1 MSTDPS
7 PGSRTGSDADTDT
20 GGDTDSGLTAGEAAA
35 VLGVKRQTIYA
46 YVSRGLLHR
55 HVGSDGRTSRFDRA
69 EVEAM
74 RQGRRSASDG
84 ELRTQIAT
92 RITRV
97 HDEGLT
103 IRGVDLIDFV
113 GDGASFEDVVALLW
127 ESPPGEAWPAP
138 SVDQP
143 APPAVVA
150 ASMLDQLRFITAV
163 QSASDPLRH
172 EVTPQSVRAAGR
184 SLIIAMVHG
193 LDTRGAGTDRNLAS
207 ALWRRLT
214 SRRGTAAERRTLD
227 AAMSL
232 LVDHGLAGSTF
243 AARIAA
249 SVRADPY
256 SVVTAGL
263 GVIGGALHG
272 AASAAVHD
280 VLVEAERCGD
290 PTVAIGQ
297 ARRQLGVVPGFGHTI
312 YTHQDPRFS
321 ALMALIVGAWS
332 NDRRLQHVYRVRE
345 VVGERVGLVP
355 NIDLALGSLTYLSG
369 MPAEAGEAIFAISRS
384 AGWLAHA
391 MEEYEEKPLRFRPKA
406 RHLGS

>member
-1 MSTDPS
+1 MLTQSMSTDDDE
-7 PGSRTGSDADTDT
+7 TAA
-20 GGDTDSGLTAGEAAA
+20 GLSAAEAASI
-35 VLGVKRQTIYA
+35 LGVKRQTLYA
-46 YVSRGLLHR
+46 YVSRGLLNR
-55 HVGSDGRTSRFDRA
+55 TVGADGRTSRFDRG

-97 HDEGLT
+97 HDDALT
-103 IRGVDLIDFV
+103 IRGQNLIDLV
-113 GDGASFEDVVALLW
+113 AAGAAFEDVVSVLW
-127 ESPPGEAWPAP
+127 ESPVDETWPDP
-138 SVDQP
+138 SVEQLM
-143 APPAVVA
+143 PPPIMA
-150 ASMLDQLRFITAV
+150 ASILDQLRFVTAV
-163 QSASDPLRH
+163 QSATDPLRH
-172 EVTPQSVRAAGR
+172 EVAPRSVRAAGR
-184 SLIIAMVHG
+184 TLIVAMVHG
-193 LDTRGAGTDRNLAS
+193 VEVPGVDANRPGRDRSLAP

-256 SVVTAGL
+256 SVVAAGL
-263 GVIGGALHG
+263 GVIGGTLHG

-280 VLVEAERCGD
+280 VLVDAERRGD
-290 PTVAIGQ
+290 PSVAIGDAQ
-297 ARRQLGVVPGFGHTI
+297 RKLGVVPGFGHSV
-312 YTHQDPRFS
+312 YTRQDPRFA

-332 NDRRLQHVYRVRE
+332 KDRRLQHVYRVRE
-345 VVGERVGLVP
+345 VVGERVGALP
-355 NIDLALGSLTYLSG
+355 NIDMALGSLTYLAG
-369 MPAEAGEAIFAISRS
+369 MPAEAGEAIFAIART

-391 MEEYEEKPLRFRPKA
+391 MEEYDEKPLRFRPKA
-406 RHLGS
+406 RHLGSP

>member
-1 MSTDPS
+1 MSPESTSAESMSADPE
-7 PGSRTGSDADTDT
+7 
-20 GGDTDSGLTAGEAAA
+20 SGLTATEAASI
-35 VLGVKRQTIYA
+35 LGVKRQTLYA

-55 HVGSDGRTSRFDRA
+55 SVGADGRTSRFDRA
-69 EVEAM
+69 EIEAM

-97 HDEGLT
+97 NDDALT
-103 IRGVDLIDFV
+103 IRGHNLIDLV
-113 GDGASFEDVVALLW
+113 SGGAAFEDVVAVLW
-127 ESPPGEAWPAP
+127 ESPPDEAWPRP
-138 SVDQP
+138 NGDQLL
-143 APPAVVA
+143 PPPIM
-150 ASMLDQLRFITAV
+150 ASSIIDQLRFVTAV

-172 EVTPQSVRAAGR
+172 EVTPRSVRAAGR
-184 SLIIAMVHG
+184 GLIVAMVHG
-193 LDTRGAGTDRNLAS
+193 LAEQGVGSDRSLAS

-263 GVIGGALHG
+263 GVIGGTLHG
-272 AASAAVHD
+272 ASSAAVHQ
-280 VLVEAERCGD
+280 VLVDAEQRGD
-290 PTVAIGQ
+290 PAVAISHAQ
-297 ARRQLGVVPGFGHTI
+297 RQLGSIPGFGHAV
-312 YTHQDPRFS
+312 YVRQDPRFS
-321 ALMALIVGAWS
+321 ALMALIIGAWS
-332 NDRRLQHVYRVRE
+332 NDRRLQHVYRVRD
-345 VVGERVGLVP
+345 VVGERVGALP
-355 NIDLALGSLTYLSG
+355 NVDLALGSLTYLAG
-369 MPAEAGEAIFAISRS
+369 MPAEAGEAIFAIART

-391 MEEYEEKPLRFRPKA
+391 MEEYDEKPLRFRPKA
-406 RHLGS
+406 RHLGSP

>member
-1 MSTDPS
+1 MSADPE
-7 PGSRTGSDADTDT
+7 
-20 GGDTDSGLTAGEAAA
+20 SGLTATEAASI
-35 VLGVKRQTIYA
+35 LGVKRQTLYA

-55 HVGSDGRTSRFDRA
+55 SVGADGRTSRFDRA
-69 EVEAM
+69 EIEAM

-97 HDEGLT
+97 NDDALT
-103 IRGVDLIDFV
+103 IRGHNLIDLV
-113 GDGASFEDVVALLW
+113 SGGAAFEDVVAVLW
-127 ESPPGEAWPAP
+127 ESPPDEAWPRP
-138 SVDQP
+138 NGDQLL
-143 APPAVVA
+143 PPPIM
-150 ASMLDQLRFITAV
+150 ASSIIDQLRFVTAV

-172 EVTPQSVRAAGR
+172 EVTPRSVRAAGR
-184 SLIIAMVHG
+184 GLIVAMVHG
-193 LDTRGAGTDRNLAS
+193 LAEQGVGSDRSLAS

-263 GVIGGALHG
+263 GVIGGTLHG
-272 AASAAVHD
+272 ASSAAVHQ
-280 VLVEAERCGD
+280 VLVDAEQRGD
-290 PTVAIGQ
+290 PAVAISHAQ
-297 ARRQLGVVPGFGHTI
+297 RQLGSIPGFGHAV
-312 YTHQDPRFS
+312 YVRQDPRFS
-321 ALMALIVGAWS
+321 ALMALIIGAWS
-332 NDRRLQHVYRVRE
+332 NDRRLQHVYRVRD
-345 VVGERVGLVP
+345 VVGERVGALP
-355 NIDLALGSLTYLSG
+355 NVDLALGSLTYLAG
-369 MPAEAGEAIFAISRS
+369 MPAEAGEAIFAIART

-391 MEEYEEKPLRFRPKA
+391 MEEYDEKPLRFRPKA
-406 RHLGS
+406 RHLGSP